1 MFVCQYSEMQQS
13 AGRYGDDLKLSKAEI
28 SDMNRRIMRLQSE
41 IDMVK
46 SQVRSADF
54 SFSFYSFSLII
65 SFKYNYKSDT
75 VLIKIYV
82 SEKPPGGSDR

>member
-1 MFVCQYSEMQQS
+1 MQQS

-46 SQVRSADF
+46 SQVRSARSPF
-54 SFSFYSFSLII
+54 SFRLFPLIL
-65 SFKYNYKSDT
+65 SFKYNCKSDT
-75 VLIKIYV
+75 DMIKIYV
-82 SEKPPGGSDR
+82 SEKPPGGSDRRG